1 MAVFVSKDLQ
11 ASFPV
16 RVGAITSLKR
26 QLMCRLESPLFGASV
41 VACT

>member
-26 QLMCRLESPLFGASV
+26 QLMCRLESHVWMAPA
-41 VACT
+41 